1 MTHSNPDSR
10 AERIRACL
18 QHALQPE
25 TLTVIDDSAS
35 HAGHGGFDPL
45 GSHFRVRIVSTRF
58 AGLSRLARHR
68 LVYDAL
74 ASMLR
79 QEIHA
84 LVLDCQAPGERL
96 SSASEPDR

>member
-1 MTHSNPDSR
+1 MSPDSR
-10 AERIRACL
+10 AEKIRACL

-25 TLTVIDDSAS
+25 TLTVVDVTAS
-35 HAGHGGFDPL
+35 HVGHGGYDPL
-45 GSHFRVRIVSTRF
+45 GSHFRVHIVSARF
-58 AGLSRLARHR
+58 AGLPRLARHR

-79 QEIHA
+79 RDIHA
-84 LVLDCQAPGERL
+84 LTLDCQAPGERL